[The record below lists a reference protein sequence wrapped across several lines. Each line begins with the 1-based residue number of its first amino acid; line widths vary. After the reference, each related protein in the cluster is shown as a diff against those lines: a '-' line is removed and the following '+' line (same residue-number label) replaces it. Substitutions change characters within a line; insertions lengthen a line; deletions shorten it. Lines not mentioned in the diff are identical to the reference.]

1 MRNSSNITH
10 KLLSVALSLITV
22 IAAVYIIYLNN
33 NPQIKEVEIQTI
45 VTVEKKTIVEVE
57 KVVTTE
63 VYVETEP
70 TPYYKITNVER
81 EMLAR
86 ILYRE
91 AGSASLECQKMIISV
106 IFNRYDA
113 ANGEKTLEEII
124 YQKGQFQPAHLIS
137 STTPTELNYQAVD
150 EVVMNG
156 VTIPYYVKY
165 FRADYH
171 FNWDGYIGYTNLDG
185 TYFGYMSKD
194 AT

>member
-1 MRNSSNITH
+1 MRNGSNMAH
-10 KLLSVALSLITV
+10 KLLSVALSLLIV

-33 NPQIKEVEIQTI
+33 NPQVKEVEIQTI
-45 VTVEKKTIVEVE
+45 VTVEKETIVEVE

-63 VYVETEP
+63 VYIEAEP
-70 TPYYKITNVER
+70 TPHYKITNVER

-86 ILYRE
+86 LLYRE
-91 AGSASLECQKMIISV
+91 AGAASLECQKMVISV

-165 FRADYH
+165 FRANYH
-171 FNWDGYIGYTNLDG
+171 FNWDGYVGYANLDG
-185 TYFGYMSKD
+185 TYFGYMSND
-194 AT
+194 VF